1 MKNFWRALRIASTQR
16 LNIIACLVTGVLVA
30 VLWGGNLAVIY
41 PVVDII
47 MTDRAIPQWIDDE
60 IAESEANVAKY
71 TNQLAELRLKLEAA
85 ADDQKLILRA
95 DIAETE
101 YQINVYR
108 QRAQKF
114 RWAAPWAH
122 RWLPTTPFDTLLLVC
137 LFVAGLTML
146 RNAIRIFNQ
155 VFVARLGYV
164 VGFGLRKQFYEKM
177 LRLDMADFSEQGR
190 GDLMNRCTSDLNAT
204 SHGVQILVGQALLE
218 PLKGVMCFGIAAW
231 INWRLLLLTIL
242 VVPPIGYGIH
252 WLAKALKRAH
262 RNAMQELSQ
271 IYESLSET
279 LSGIKLIKAFTMEPA
294 ERGRFRK
301 TSKLFYRRQMKIA
314 GYNALVSPVTEIAG
328 VGMILVAALIGGFL
342 VLNRETHILGL
353 KISDV
358 PLTHGMMSVFFA
370 MLAGMSDPARRL
382 STLFNQLQQAVAAAD
397 RVYEVLDR
405 EPKITDPPNPVPLPR
420 LSRSIRFENI
430 NFHYHS
436 EKSVL
441 EEINLEIRRGETLAI
456 VGPNG
461 CGKSTLLSLLL
472 RFYDPVEGR
481 VLLDGIDIRDIRL
494 HDLRV
499 QTGLVSQETLLFND
513 TVANNIAYGALDAT
527 QLSIE
532 GAARKAFAHAFI
544 TEKLSDGYQTIV
556 GPSGNRLSG
565 GQRQRISLARAI
577 LRNPEIL
584 LLDEAT
590 SQIDLESEQLIH
602 KVLDEF
608 MRDRT
613 AIVVTHRMST
623 ISLADRIAVMDLGRI
638 LDVGTHQELV
648 GRCPLYQRLSDLGYR
663 ESA

>member
-122 RWLPTTPFDTLLLVC
+122 HWLPTTPFDTLLLVC

-481 VLLDGIDIRDIRL
+481 VLLDGIDIRDVRL